1 MRYLSVATHLE
12 KLIFLRLFQY
22 PNETSYR
29 KKHKACMLCR
39 ITTEAEPS
47 DVLQEMFSR
56 SILHELL
63 V

>member
-1 MRYLSVATHLE
+1 MRYLSVAARLE
-12 KLIFLRLFQY
+12 KLLFLRLFQC

-29 KKHKACMLCR
+29 KKHKACMLYR
-39 ITTEAEPS
+39 VTTEAEPS

-56 SILHELL
+56 SILRELL